1 MGRMQF
7 VVLAAAMG
15 RISDLR
21 DNVCS
26 QELVRKPYMGP
37 DGMQID
43 VLD

>member
-1 MGRMQF
+1 MQF

-15 RISDLR
+15 CISDLR
-21 DNVCS
+21 NNVCN